1 MTTTKHPTIE
11 KAEAIIR
18 RASELLEDKW
28 HRSTEHDRGYG
39 IGDALIEAASGD
51 RVPLVVAERQLAH
64 HELDVWWN
72 DLVCSDA
79 VEAAEET
86 AAVADIDPAHLY
98 GSMWEANVG
107 LLVLAGTVSKDQ
119 LNQLGN
125 VLTREA
131 SDAFI
136 DACQLAVSLDRDRQ
150 LRYLCEDVHYATAH
164 YATTPAGVR
173 RRLRGIR
180 ALECVA
186 AHHVLRDHLSV
197 ETARVL
203 VDAVAQIILP
213 TTARG

>member
-11 KAEAIIR
+11 
-18 RASELLEDKW
+18 
-28 HRSTEHDRGYG
+28 G
-39 IGDALIEAASGD
+39 
-51 RVPLVVAERQLAH
+51 
-64 HELDVWWN
+64 
-72 DLVCSDA
+72 
-79 VEAAEET
+79 
-86 AAVADIDPAHLY
+86 
-98 GSMWEANVG
+98 
-107 LLVLAGTVSKDQ
+107 
-119 LNQLGN
+119 
-125 VLTREA
+125 TREA

-136 DACQLAVSLDRDRQ
+136 ACCQVAVELDRDRQ

-213 TTARG
+213 TTARP